1 MIRVFSLFSVVFLS
15 AWCVTAADT
24 SPKLI
29 LQENGV
35 GCFQVSQVTGN
46 LAGQLREQLT
56 NNVLG
61 LVLDLR
67 FADGGKDVPLANALP
82 TLKSPVIL
90 LVNDQTRG
98 AAADLAAQFR
108 AQGRAIL
115 IGGTNV
121 TGKIAPD
128 IAIAVNSEQEKKFQE
143 NPYAAADKAESLGN
157 SHDLL
162 PFIDHTSEADLVRRR
177 AKDGEDS
184 LPETPRAAPEQP
196 VIRDPALARAVDLFK
211 ALAVLNKSRG

>member
-1 MIRVFSLFSVVFLS
+1 MIRRFSLFSVVFLS

-24 SPKLI
+24 LPKLI

-35 GCFQVSQVTGN
+35 ACFQVRQVTGN
-46 LAGQLREQLT
+46 LAGQLREQLS
-56 NNVLG
+56 NNILG

-67 FADGGKDVPLANALP
+67 FADGNADVPLANALP
-82 TLKSPVIL
+82 PLKNPVVI

-98 AAADLAAQFR
+98 AAADLAAQLR
-108 AQGRAIL
+108 ANGQAIL

-121 TGKIAPD
+121 TGQIAPD
-128 IAIAVNSEQEKKFQE
+128 ITIAASNEQEKKFQE
-143 NPYAAADKAESLGN
+143 NPYAPADKPETLGN

-211 ALAVLNKSRG
+211 ALAVLNQSRG

>member
-1 MIRVFSLFSVVFLS
+1 MIRVFSLFLAIFLS
-15 AWCVTAADT
+15 AWYATAADT
-24 SPKLI
+24 PPKLV
-29 LQENGV
+29 LQENGMA
-35 GCFQVSQVTGN
+35 CFQVNRVTGN
-46 LAGQLREQLT
+46 LAGQLREQLS
-56 NNVLG
+56 NNILG

-67 FADGGKDVPLANALP
+67 FADGDKDVPLANALP
-82 TLKSPVIL
+82 TMKSPVVI

-98 AAADLAAQFR
+98 AAADLAAQLR
-108 AQGRAIL
+108 VQGRAIL

-121 TGKIAPD
+121 TGRISPD
-128 IAIAVNSEQEKKFQE
+128 ITIAVNGEQEKKFQE
-143 NPYAAADKAESLGN
+143 NPYAPADKPETLGN

-196 VIRDPALARAVDLFK
+196 VIHDPALARAVDLCK
-211 ALAVLNKSRG
+211 ALAVLSKSRG